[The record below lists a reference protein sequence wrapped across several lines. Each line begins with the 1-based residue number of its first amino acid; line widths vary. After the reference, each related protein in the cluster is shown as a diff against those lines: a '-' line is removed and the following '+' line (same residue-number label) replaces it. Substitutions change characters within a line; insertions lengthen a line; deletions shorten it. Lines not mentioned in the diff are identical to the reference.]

1 MTERSRIL
9 SDLSEKDIGRMRS
22 PMMRAALYRVKGDE
36 MMLRD
41 TYGMLYRIETENLE
55 KGSAERQRRIA
66 LKMLED
72 SMPISKIVDY
82 TELSAKEVEKLA
94 GRIKQPAP

>member
-1 MTERSRIL
+1 
-9 SDLSEKDIGRMRS
+9 
-22 PMMRAALYRVKGDE
+22 MMRN
-36 MMLRD
+36 

-66 LKMLED
+66 LKMLRKKSYALSEV
-72 SMPISKIVDY
+72 SEL
-82 TELSAKEVEKLA
+82 TELPIEEVEKLA